1 MSKTGPP
8 GRHVVMKVREGVT
21 SADCANDPEPTPR
34 GRAAEQTSA
43 IGLSLLA
50 HERPTWVGQQPSAA
64 QLSATFAAFDDR
76 PNQLP
81 RCDDGLAGLAS
92 SVKILRNL

>member
-1 MSKTGPP
+1 MSKTDPP
-8 GRHVVMKVREGVT
+8 GRHVIKVREGVT

-76 PNQLP
+76 PVEGGAKSGHPATMNQGSQTL
-81 RCDDGLAGLAS
+81 
-92 SVKILRNL
+92 ILG